1 MGPGLIGR
9 SVTQAVLS
17 QCPSIDEIVLNGID
31 QPDVNRYRAFIE
43 DHFPHIQSV
52 RAASDVEAV
61 VRQADV
67 VTVTVTTGSEGSS
80 TFPFIAGEWIKPG
93 AILLLPTA
101 VRFDDTFIAS
111 DNVTKVVDSW
121 RLYDAWADEYG
132 VDTYQ
137 KLGII
142 GTHWHD
148 LLRAGL
154 LERDSIVDMADIME
168 GAEPGR
174 QNDDQIFLY
183 SVGNKPVEDLAWA
196 TEVYR
201 TALDTGI
208 GTKLNLWESPALA

>member
-1 MGPGLIGR
+1 M
-9 SVTQAVLS
+9 
-17 QCPSIDEIVLNGID
+17 
-31 QPDVNRYRAFIE
+31 
-43 DHFPHIQSV
+43 
-52 RAASDVEAV
+52 

-67 VTVTVTTGSEGSS
+67 VTVTVTTGGAGSS
-80 TFPFIAGEWIKPG
+80 AFPFIDEEWIKPG

-111 DNVTKVVDSW
+111 DRVTKVVDSW

-132 VDTYQ
+132 VGAYQ

-148 LLRAGL
+148 LMRAGL
-154 LERDSIVDMADIME
+154 LERESIVDMADIIE

-183 SVGNKPVEDLAWA
+183 SVGGMPVEDVAWA
-196 TEVYR
+196 TEVHR
-201 TALDTGI
+201 TALEKDI